1 MQPATASAPHV
12 RYRLERTSPDPVVA
26 IVCIGPK
33 DLPIVLRTLG
43 KMARKA
49 RGLAREFQASVEEVI
64 RETELSEARKEIDS
78 AKRLVSLEDTPT
90 IGEQK
95 PVASSS
101 PAASAV
107 MPEPPGDPKP

>member
-1 MQPATASAPHV
+1 MFDIGWSELLLIA
-12 RYRLERTSPDPVVA
+12 VVA

-78 AKRLVSLEDTPT
+78 AKKLVSLENTPG

-95 PVASSS
+95 PMT
-101 PAASAV
+101 PASA
-107 MPEPPGDPKP
+107 PEPSGDPKP

>member
-1 MQPATASAPHV
+1 MFDIGWTELLLIAI
-12 RYRLERTSPDPVVA
+12 VA

-64 RETELSEARKEIDS
+64 RETELSEARKEIDN
-78 AKRLVSLEDTPT
+78 AKRLVSLDDVPA

-95 PVASSS
+95 PAASSS
-101 PAASAV
+101 AAAPANR
-107 MPEPPGDPKP
+107 PEPPSDPKP

>member
-1 MQPATASAPHV
+1 MFDIGWTELLLIAII
-12 RYRLERTSPDPVVA
+12 A

-64 RETELSEARKEIDS
+64 RESELNDARKEIES
-78 AKRLVSLEDTPT
+78 PKRLVNLGDTPAT
-90 IGEQK
+90 GGEK
-95 PVASSS
+95 PKSAPASPPSRV
-101 PAASAV
+101 PDAS
-107 MPEPPGDPKP
+107 GDPKP